1 MAFYLRR
8 LGWYRLGTLAAS
20 TAAIAVGLITPAF
33 AADPFRTESP
43 HAIGDQTE
51 AAFIALFKQGDYV
64 EAQTHLD
71 AAKQTEA
78 DEPLLHAMLAS
89 LAYLDE
95 DWDALERQAALTQ
108 STAQPLISSDPL
120 RGHLYTAVGIFM
132 DGAHMLKQQ
141 GIARGT
147 PRALTML
154 QQVFRHL
161 DQAEAIDPNDP
172 ELSLIKGY
180 MDLMLAVNLPFS
192 NPEQAI
198 TRLSS
203 YGAPVYLAQ
212 RGIALGYRDL
222 GQVDN
227 ALTAV
232 DQALQAAPEN
242 PELFYLKA
250 QLLRRQGENTLS
262 LALFDQAL
270 QYQAQLPAR
279 VARRIGWERCKTE
292 GTAAEE
298 CSARVGY

>member
-1 MAFYLRR
+1 MAFYSRR
-8 LGWYRLGTLAAS
+8 SGWSRLGTLATGA
-20 TAAIAVGLITPAF
+20 AAIAIGLATPAF

-51 AAFIALFKQGDYV
+51 AAFIALFKEGNYV
-64 EAQTHLD
+64 ETEVYL
-71 AAKQTEA
+71 AAAEQTEA

-89 LAYLDE
+89 LAYIEE
-95 DWDALERQAALTQ
+95 DWEVLEQRAALTKA
-108 STAQPLISSDPL
+108 TAEQLTQSDPL

-132 DGAHMLKQQ
+132 NGAYVLKDV
-141 GIARGT
+141 GVARGT
-147 PRALTML
+147 PRVLTML
-154 QQVFRHL
+154 QQVFSHL
-161 DQAEAIDPNDP
+161 DRAAAIDPNDP

-198 TRLSS
+198 TRLSEH
-203 YGAPVYLAQ
+203 GAPVYLAQ

-222 GQVDN
+222 DQVDN

-232 DQALQAAPEN
+232 DRALQAAPEN
-242 PELFYLKA
+242 PELMYLKA
-250 QLLRRQGENTLS
+250 QLLRRQGTPHQS

-270 QYQAQLPAR
+270 QYQAQLPRR
-279 VARRIGWERCKTE
+279 VAQRIGWERCKTE
-292 GTAAEE
+292 GTAAEA